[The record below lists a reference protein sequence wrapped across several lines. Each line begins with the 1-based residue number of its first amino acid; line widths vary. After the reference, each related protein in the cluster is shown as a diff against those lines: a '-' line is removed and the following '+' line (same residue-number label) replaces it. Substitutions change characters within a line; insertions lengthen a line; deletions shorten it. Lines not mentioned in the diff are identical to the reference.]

1 MSALTNLVRNIR
13 TGQLRQPLGSIG
25 LHFSEEQ
32 LHAVQLKSSA
42 GGQLNLHG
50 WASMPYPEPRDEIMN
65 NAERLKLFCRQ
76 ILQRGKFHGRKVVTA
91 MAPNKLKLTSLKY
104 AASAGVSEG
113 QTILHLMADR
123 LDGDM
128 SDYVLDYLPIQ
139 SQTSDKERVALVA
152 TCRREEVLAY
162 LQALNDAGLEVEA
175 LEISPAAINRL
186 IGAIPSPNGLRNI
199 MVINFGSEHSYITVI
214 SGRHLL
220 LDHEVD
226 FGEQTLIRQICKS
239 LDLSAELATQLA
251 MRQGL
256 RDAGH
261 SGSEPGETDYESNTV
276 VEIVTPLFG
285 RLVDDIRRSTRYAA
299 SESKGGGIDQV
310 YTFGSVARWPGAD
323 ELISRMAKIPV
334 ADILP
339 LERLFGIKD
348 GETNLKNAG
357 IGPDL
362 AVATGLALRGLVPDE

>member
-1 MSALTNLVRNIR
+1 
-13 TGQLRQPLGSIG
+13 
-25 LHFSEEQ
+25 
-32 LHAVQLKSSA
+32 
-42 GGQLNLHG
+42 
-50 WASMPYPEPRDEIMN
+50 MPYPEPRDEIMN

-123 LDGDM
+123 LDGDVI
-128 SDYVLDYLPIQ
+128 DYVLDYLPIQ

-186 IGAIPSPNGLRNI
+186 IGAIPSPNGSRNI

-239 LDLSAELATQLA
+239 LDLSAELATQLV

-261 SGSEPGETDYESNTV
+261 ADSVQSETNCEP
-276 VEIVTPLFG
+276 
-285 RLVDDIRRSTRYAA
+285 
-299 SESKGGGIDQV
+299 
-310 YTFGSVARWPGAD
+310 TFGSVARWPGAD

-348 GETNLKNAG
+348 GQANLKNAG

>member
-1 MSALTNLVRNIR
+1 MSNLTNLVRNIR
-13 TGQLRQPLGSIG
+13 TGQFRQPLGSIG

-32 LHAVQLKSSA
+32 LHAVQLKSSSS
-42 GGQLNLHG
+42 GQLNLHG

-123 LDGDM
+123 LDGDVI
-128 SDYVLDYLPIQ
+128 DYVLDYLPIQ

-186 IGAIPSPNGLRNI
+186 IGAIPSPNGSRNI

-239 LDLSAELATQLA
+239 LDLSAELATQLV

-261 SGSEPGETDYESNTV
+261 ADSVQSETNCEPNAI

-285 RLVDDIRRSTRYAA
+285 RLVEDIRRSTRYAA

-310 YTFGSVARWPGAD
+310 YTFGSV
-323 ELISRMAKIPV
+323 
-334 ADILP
+334 
-339 LERLFGIKD
+339 ERLFGIKD
-348 GETNLKNAG
+348 GQANLKNAG